1 MHARLRMFILPL
13 CLACLVLLPACG
25 SGEDGAFQGYVEGD
39 YVYLASARAGRLE
52 RLPAEKG
59 QACAKG
65 ALLAEL
71 ENERER
77 QALAAAEE
85 SLAQAEAV
93 LADMQSGKRPE
104 EIAMAEAQL
113 RRAKAEA
120 ENCRLQLVRNEGLYA
135 SRAVSQ
141 KALDQSRADAKATQ
155 ARVAELERQVA
166 VWNLPERMK
175 RIEAQEAA
183 VRAARAAVSLARW
196 DLEQKRIEAPAAG
209 LVYDTLFRQGEWV
222 PQGSPVVQLLPPGG
236 VKIRFFVPEAKL
248 AGLACG
254 AEVEARADGLAAPVR
269 ARVVYVA
276 QDAEYTPPVIYSN
289 ETRAKLCFMAEAKPS
304 AEDAA
309 RLHPG
314 QPVAVRRV
322 R

>member
-1 MHARLRMFILPL
+1 MHARPRIFIPAL
-13 CLACLVLLPACG
+13 CLACLVLLAACG
-25 SGEDGAFQGYVEGD
+25 SEEDGSFQGYVEGD

-52 RLPAEKG
+52 RLLAEKG

-71 ENERER
+71 ESERER

-93 LADMQSGKRPE
+93 LADMQTGKRPE

-120 ENCRLQLVRNEGLYA
+120 ENFRLQLVRNEGLYA
-135 SRAVSQ
+135 SRAVSR
-141 KALDQSRADAKATQ
+141 KVLDQCRADAKASQ
-155 ARVAELERQVA
+155 ARVAELEGQVA
-166 VWNLPERMK
+166 VWNLPERMQ

-183 VRAARAAVSLARW
+183 VRAARAAASLARW

-222 PQGSPVVQLLPPGG
+222 PQGSPVVQLLPPGS

-248 AGLACG
+248 AALACG
-254 AEVEARADGLAAPVR
+254 AEVEALADGLAAPVR

>member
-1 MHARLRMFILPL
+1 MHASRQFFILAL
-13 CLACLVLLPACG
+13 CLACLFPLAACRGEGDG
-25 SGEDGAFQGYVEGD
+25 SFQGYVEGD
-39 YVYLASARAGRLE
+39 YVYLASARAGRLD
-52 RLPAEKG
+52 RLLAEKG
-59 QACAKG
+59 QGCAKG

-71 ENERER
+71 ESERER

-85 SLAQAEAV
+85 SLAQAEAL
-93 LADMQSGKRPE
+93 LADMLTGRRPE
-104 EIAMAEAQL
+104 EMAMAEAQL
-113 RRAKAEA
+113 RRARAEA
-120 ENCRLQLVRNEGLYA
+120 ENFQRQLARNEGLYA
-135 SRAVSQ
+135 SRALSR
-141 KALDQSRADAKATQ
+141 KALDQSRSDAKASQ
-155 ARVAELERQVA
+155 ARVAELERQID
-166 VWNLPERMK
+166 VWNLPERSK
-175 RIEAQEAA
+175 RIEAQKAA
-183 VRAARAAVSLARW
+183 VRTARAMASQARW

-276 QDAEYTPPVIYSN
+276 QDAEYTPPVICSN
-289 ETRAKLCFMAEAKPS
+289 ETRTKLCFMAEAKPS